1 MKVPDS
7 AGSDVVDELRSSRV
21 RALMRSGPPRGDMT
35 AFDADDAQ
43 AFIQAYV
50 DDHGFL
56 SFLDL
61 EVEDVEEGEMELR
74 VPYHEKLANHG
85 AGRGDVHGG
94 IAATIID
101 TAGGLAVR
109 TTLDNPVEAGVA
121 TIDLNVSYLRP
132 ARGDLVAEAEV
143 VRVGSTVGVAEV
155 EVTTESGDCEEEEVA
170 VGRGSF
176 RVFRSD

>member
-1 MKVPDS
+1 
-7 AGSDVVDELRSSRV
+7 
-21 RALMRSGPPRGDMT
+21 MT
-35 AFDADDAQ
+35 AFDAEDVQ
-43 AFIQAYV
+43 AFIQSYV

-61 EVEDVEEGEMELR
+61 QVEAVDDGEMTLR
-74 VPYHEKLANHG
+74 IPYDEKLTNHG
-85 AGRGDVHGG
+85 AGEGNVHGG

-101 TAGGLAVR
+101 TAGGLAIR
-109 TTLDNPVEAGVA
+109 TTLDEPVTAGVA

-143 VRVGSTVGVAEV
+143 IRVGSTVGVAEV
-155 EVTTESGDCEEEEVA
+155 TVTCEDDEGERVEVA

-176 RVFRSD
+176 RVFE

>member
-1 MKVPDS
+1 M
-7 AGSDVVDELRSSRV
+7 
-21 RALMRSGPPRGDMT
+21 RAATPRPDMT

-43 AFIQAYV
+43 AFIQSYV

-61 EVEDVEEGEMELR
+61 QVEDVEEGEMTMR

-85 AGRGDVHGG
+85 AGRGNVHGG

-109 TTLDNPVEAGVA
+109 TSLDDPVEAGVA

-155 EVTTESGDCEEEEVA
+155 EVTAEDDDGDEKEVA

>member
-1 MKVPDS
+1 MLADDP
-7 AGSDVVDELRSSRV
+7 SR
-21 RALMRSGPPRGDMT
+21 DMT

-43 AFIQAYV
+43 AFIQSYV

-61 EVEDVEEGEMELR
+61 QVEDVDTGEMTMR
-74 VPYHEKLANHG
+74 IPYHEKLANHG
-85 AGRGDVHGG
+85 AGRGNVHGG

-109 TTLDNPVEAGVA
+109 TSLDNPLEAGVA

-132 ARGDLVAEAEV
+132 ARGDLVAEADV

-155 EVTTESGDCEEEEVA
+155 EVTSESEDGEEEEVA

>member
-1 MKVPDS
+1 
-7 AGSDVVDELRSSRV
+7 
-21 RALMRSGPPRGDMT
+21 MT
-35 AFDADDAQ
+35 EFDADDAA
-43 AFIQAYV
+43 AFIQSYV

-61 EVEDVEEGEMELR
+61 HVEAVGDGEMTLR
-74 VPYHEKLANHG
+74 VPYDEKLTNHG
-85 AGRGDVHGG
+85 AGEGNVHGG
-94 IAATIID
+94 IAATLID

-109 TTLDNPVEAGVA
+109 TALDEPVAAGVA

-132 ARGDLVAEAEV
+132 ARGDLVADADV

-155 EVTTESGDCEEEEVA
+155 TVTAERAAADGEREGDDGGDEDGDTEEVA

-176 RVFRSD
+176 RIFD

>member
-1 MKVPDS
+1 
-7 AGSDVVDELRSSRV
+7 
-21 RALMRSGPPRGDMT
+21 MT
-35 AFDADDAQ
+35 GFDADDAR
-43 AFIQAYV
+43 AFIQSYV

-61 EVEDVEEGEMELR
+61 SVEHVADGEMTMR
-74 VPYHEKLANHG
+74 VPYDEKLTNHG
-85 AGRGDVHGG
+85 PGRGDVHGG
-94 IAATIID
+94 IAATLID

-109 TTLDNPVEAGVA
+109 TALDNPVEAGVA

-132 ARGDLVAEAEV
+132 ARGDLVADAEI

-155 EVTTESGDCEEEEVA
+155 TVEAHPTEDSDHEEPTEVA

-176 RVFRSD
+176 RVFRGD

>member
-1 MKVPDS
+1 
-7 AGSDVVDELRSSRV
+7 
-21 RALMRSGPPRGDMT
+21 MT
-35 AFDADDAQ
+35 GFDADDAR
-43 AFIQAYV
+43 AFIQSYV

-61 EVEDVEEGEMELR
+61 SVEDVDDGEMTMR
-74 VPYHEKLANHG
+74 VPYHEKLTNHG
-85 AGRGDVHGG
+85 PGRGDVHGG
-94 IAATIID
+94 IAATLID

-109 TTLDNPVEAGVA
+109 TALDDPVDAGVA

-155 EVTTESGDCEEEEVA
+155 TVEAQPQEDDDRDEATEVA

>member
-1 MKVPDS
+1 MP
-7 AGSDVVDELRSSRV
+7 
-21 RALMRSGPPRGDMT
+21 GDRTSERMT
-35 AFDADDAQ
+35 AFDADDVQ
-43 AFIQAYV
+43 TFIQSYV

-61 EVEDVEEGEMELR
+61 SVERVADGEMTLR
-74 VPYHEKLANHG
+74 IPYHEKLTNHG
-85 AGRGDVHGG
+85 AGEGNVHGG

-109 TTLDNPVEAGVA
+109 TTLDEPVSAGVA

-132 ARGDLVAEAEV
+132 ARGDLVAEADV
-143 VRVGSTVGVAEV
+143 IRVGSTVGVAEV
-155 EVTTESGDCEEEEVA
+155 TVTCENDEGEQEEVA

-176 RVFRSD
+176 RVFQ

>member
-1 MKVPDS
+1 
-7 AGSDVVDELRSSRV
+7 
-21 RALMRSGPPRGDMT
+21 MT
-35 AFDADDAQ
+35 GFDAEDAA
-43 AFIQAYV
+43 AFIQSYV

-61 EVEDVEEGEMELR
+61 DVESAGDGEMTLR
-74 VPYHEKLANHG
+74 VPYDEKLTNHG
-85 AGRGDVHGG
+85 AGEGNVHGG
-94 IAATIID
+94 IAATLID

-109 TTLDNPVEAGVA
+109 TALEEPVGSGVA

-155 EVTTESGDCEEEEVA
+155 TVTAEEADGDAEEVA

-176 RVFRSD
+176 RIFD

>member
-1 MKVPDS
+1 
-7 AGSDVVDELRSSRV
+7 
-21 RALMRSGPPRGDMT
+21 MT

-43 AFIQAYV
+43 AFIQSYV

-61 EVEDVEEGEMELR
+61 QVEDVESGEMTLR
-74 VPYHEKLANHG
+74 IPYHEKLANHG
-85 AGRGDVHGG
+85 AGRGNVHGG

-109 TTLDNPVEAGVA
+109 TSLDNPVEAGVA

-155 EVTTESGDCEEEEVA
+155 EVTAEDDDGDEKEVA

-176 RVFRSD
+176 RVFQSD

>member
-1 MKVPDS
+1 MRAGVRLS
-7 AGSDVVDELRSSRV
+7 A
-21 RALMRSGPPRGDMT
+21 MTSG
-35 AFDADDAQ
+35 FDADDAR
-43 AFIQAYV
+43 AFIQSYV

-61 EVEDVEEGEMELR
+61 SVERVDDGEIVLR
-74 VPYHEKLANHG
+74 VPYHEKLTNHG
-85 AGRGDVHGG
+85 PGHGDVHGG
-94 IAATIID
+94 IAATLID

-109 TTLDNPVEAGVA
+109 TALDDPVDAGVA

-132 ARGDLVAEAEV
+132 ARGDLVAEADV

-155 EVTTESGDCEEEEVA
+155 TVEAQPHEDDDRDEPTEVA

>member
-1 MKVPDS
+1 MRTGVGF
-7 AGSDVVDELRSSRV
+7 GS
-21 RALMRSGPPRGDMT
+21 MT
-35 AFDADDAQ
+35 GFDADDAR
-43 AFIQAYV
+43 AFIQSYV

-61 EVEDVEEGEMELR
+61 SVEHVDDGEMTMR
-74 VPYHEKLANHG
+74 VPYHEKLTNHG
-85 AGRGDVHGG
+85 PGRGDVQGG
-94 IAATIID
+94 IAATLID

-109 TTLDNPVEAGVA
+109 TSLDDPVDAGVA

-155 EVTTESGDCEEEEVA
+155 TVEAQPREDNDRDEATEVA

>member
-1 MKVPDS
+1 MFRPTTDL
-7 AGSDVVDELRSSRV
+7 GG
-21 RALMRSGPPRGDMT
+21 LMRAGVGFEAMTSG
-35 AFDADDAQ
+35 FDADDAR
-43 AFIQAYV
+43 AFIQSYV

-61 EVEDVEEGEMELR
+61 SVERVADGAVELR
-74 VPYHEKLANHG
+74 VPYHEKLTNHG
-85 AGRGDVHGG
+85 PGRGDVHGG
-94 IAATIID
+94 IAATLID

-109 TTLDNPVEAGVA
+109 TALDDPVDAGVA

-132 ARGDLVAEAEV
+132 ARGDLVAEGEL

-155 EVTTESGDCEEEEVA
+155 TVEARPHESDDDDDDGRGEPTEVA
-170 VGRGSF
+170 VGRGSV

>member
-1 MKVPDS
+1 
-7 AGSDVVDELRSSRV
+7 
-21 RALMRSGPPRGDMT
+21 MT
-35 AFDADDAQ
+35 GFDADDAS
-43 AFIQAYV
+43 AFIQSYV

-61 EVEDVEEGEMELR
+61 DVESAGDGEMTLR
-74 VPYHEKLANHG
+74 VPYDEKLTNHG
-85 AGRGDVHGG
+85 AGEGNVHGG
-94 IAATIID
+94 IAATLID

-109 TTLDNPVEAGVA
+109 TALEEPVGAGVA

-132 ARGDLVAEAEV
+132 ARGDLVADASV

-155 EVTTESGDCEEEEVA
+155 SVTAEEPDGDTEEVA

-176 RVFRSD
+176 RIFN

>member
-1 MKVPDS
+1 LPGARTS
-7 AGSDVVDELRSSRV
+7 ER
-21 RALMRSGPPRGDMT
+21 MT
-35 AFDADDAQ
+35 AFDADDVQ
-43 AFIQAYV
+43 AFIQSYV

-61 EVEDVEEGEMELR
+61 SVERVADGEMALR
-74 VPYHEKLANHG
+74 IPYDEKLTNHG
-85 AGRGDVHGG
+85 AGEGNVHGG

-109 TTLDNPVEAGVA
+109 TTLDEPVTAGVA

-132 ARGDLVAEAEV
+132 ARGDLVAEADV
-143 VRVGSTVGVAEV
+143 IRVGSTVGVAEV
-155 EVTTESGDCEEEEVA
+155 TVTCENEDGERVEVA

-176 RVFRSD
+176 RVFRDA